1 MNSIR
6 RQLLLW
12 LALGLSA
19 GILLAGIALYFQA
32 RGEANEIFDYQM
44 RQIAASLPRQAFAPI
59 APGQDAPGLDD
70 EIMMQIWDSTGTV
83 IYHSH
88 SRSVM
93 PQQAEL
99 GFADV
104 PGPGG
109 MWRVYSA
116 QIGNTVAQVSQPQSA
131 RKQVAAQA
139 AVKTVMPLLLL
150 FPFLGALIWIAV
162 GHALAPVRR
171 AAADVQS
178 RDMHTL
184 APVDDHGLP
193 QEIRPLTHAFNDLL
207 ERLRQ
212 AMQTQR
218 AFVADAA
225 HELRTP
231 LTALRLQAQLAERAG
246 NDEERRAAF
255 TDLRHGL
262 ERATHLVHQLL
273 TLARQEPGVRLS
285 RALPYRPSVAIQTD
299 PEAADIR
306 LTLACE
312 GAAAVLHVYDLL
324 RLDALPRR
332 YTVGPDEDLQG
343 IWPLDAEQ
351 GYDLW
356 VLGPNGFH
364 RRFRGSAQAPMPVET
379 AIERVADG
387 MVLQLRN
394 PGSAPVSVA
403 VRGAAYP
410 GLMPERS
417 LSLDAGEAARITWP
431 AAPTGAWYDPQVQ
444 QPGARQ
450 RLAGRVE
457 NGLPG
462 SSDPAMGTAP
472 LRFEMG

>member
-19 GILLAGIALYFQA
+19 GILLAGVALYFQA

-59 APGQDAPGLDD
+59 APGQDIPGLDD

-184 APVDDHGLP
+184 APVADHGLP
-193 QEIRPLTHAFNDLL
+193 REIRPLTHAFNDLL

-231 LTALRLQAQLAERAG
+231 LTALRLQAQLAERATG
-246 NDEERRAAF
+246 DEERRAAF
-255 TDLRHGL
+255 ADLRHGL

-273 TLARQEPGVRLS
+273 TLARQEPGV
-285 RALPYRPSVAIQTD
+285 Q
-299 PEAADIR
+299 E
-306 LTLACE
+306 LAPLE
-312 GAAAVLHVYDLL
+312 LAPLL
-324 RLDALPRR
+324 RSVVQDYAPLAEHKGIDLGMTVQVAGFVNANADALRILFGNLLSNALQYSPAGTAVDVAMRAQGDTLFV
-332 YTVGPDEDLQG
+332 TVQDHGPGIPEQDLERVF
-343 IWPLDAEQ
+343 DR
-351 GYDLW
+351 
-356 VLGPNGFH
+356 FH
-364 RRFRGSAQAPMPVET
+364 RAAN
-379 AIERVADG
+379 
-387 MVLQLRN
+387 VLPSQ
-394 PGSAPVSVA
+394 PGSGLGLAI
-403 VRGAAYP
+403 VRQIADLHGAHVR
-410 GLMPERS
+410 LEN
-417 LSLDAGEAARITWP
+417 
-431 AAPTGAWYDPQVQ
+431 TGA
-444 QPGARQ
+444 
-450 RLAGRVE
+450 
-457 NGLPG
+457 GLQAEVVF
-462 SSDPAMGTAP
+462 SQAKV
-472 LRFEMG
+472 

>member
-59 APGQDAPGLDD
+59 TPAQDAPGLDD

-162 GHALAPVRR
+162 GHALAPVSR

-178 RDMHTL
+178 RDMHAL

-231 LTALRLQAQLAERAG
+231 LTALRLQAQLAERAD

-255 TDLRHGL
+255 ADLRHGL

-273 TLARQEPGVRLS
+273 TLARQEPGVQEMAPL
-285 RALPYRPSVAIQTD
+285 
-299 PEAADIR
+299 E
-306 LTLACE
+306 LAP
-312 GAAAVLHVYDLL
+312 LL
-324 RLDALPRR
+324 RSVVQDYAPLAEYKGVDLGMTTQVAGAVNANADALRILFGNLLSNALQYSPADTPVDVAMRMEGDELVV
-332 YTVGPDEDLQG
+332 TVEDRGPGIPEQDLERVF
-343 IWPLDAEQ
+343 DR
-351 GYDLW
+351 
-356 VLGPNGFH
+356 FH
-364 RRFRGSAQAPMPVET
+364 RAAN
-379 AIERVADG
+379 
-387 MVLQLRN
+387 VLPSQ
-394 PGSAPVSVA
+394 PGSGLGLAI
-403 VRGAAYP
+403 VRQIADLHGALVRLENTGT
-410 GLMPERS
+410 GL
-417 LSLDAGEAARITWP
+417 
-431 AAPTGAWYDPQVQ
+431 
-444 QPGARQ
+444 
-450 RLAGRVE
+450 RVE
-457 NGLPG
+457 V
-462 SSDPAMGTAP
+462 
-472 LRFEMG
+472 RFANAKV

>member
-19 GILLAGIALYFQA
+19 GILLAGVALYFQA

-59 APGQDAPGLDD
+59 APGQDVPGLDD

-184 APVDDHGLP
+184 APVADHGLP

-231 LTALRLQAQLAERAG
+231 LTALRLQAQLAERATG
-246 NDEERRAAF
+246 DEERRAAF
-255 TDLRHGL
+255 ADLRHGL

-273 TLARQEPGVRLS
+273 TLARQEPGV
-285 RALPYRPSVAIQTD
+285 Q
-299 PEAADIR
+299 E
-306 LTLACE
+306 LAPLE
-312 GAAAVLHVYDLL
+312 LAPLL
-324 RLDALPRR
+324 RSVVQDYAPLAEHKGIDLGMTAQVAGFVNANADALRILFGNLLSNALQYSPAGTAVDVAMRAQGDTLIV
-332 YTVGPDEDLQG
+332 TVQDHGPGIPEQDLERVF
-343 IWPLDAEQ
+343 DR
-351 GYDLW
+351 
-356 VLGPNGFH
+356 FH
-364 RRFRGSAQAPMPVET
+364 RAAN
-379 AIERVADG
+379 
-387 MVLQLRN
+387 VLPSQ
-394 PGSAPVSVA
+394 PGSGLGLAI
-403 VRGAAYP
+403 VRQIADLHGAHVRLENTGT
-410 GLMPERS
+410 GLRAEVVFS
-417 LSLDAGEAARITWP
+417 QAK
-431 AAPTGAWYDPQVQ
+431 V
-444 QPGARQ
+444 
-450 RLAGRVE
+450 
-457 NGLPG
+457 
-462 SSDPAMGTAP
+462 
-472 LRFEMG
+472 

>member
-184 APVDDHGLP
+184 APVADHGLP

-246 NDEERRAAF
+246 DDEERRAAF
-255 TDLRHGL
+255 NDLRHGL

-273 TLARQEPGVRLS
+273 TLARQEPGVQEMAPL
-285 RALPYRPSVAIQTD
+285 
-299 PEAADIR
+299 E
-306 LTLACE
+306 LAP
-312 GAAAVLHVYDLL
+312 LL
-324 RLDALPRR
+324 RSVVQDYAPLAEHKGIDLGMTAQVAGAVNANTDALRILFGNLLSNALQYSPSDSAVDVAMRTDGDGLVV
-332 YTVGPDEDLQG
+332 TVEDRGPGIPEQDLERVF
-343 IWPLDAEQ
+343 DR
-351 GYDLW
+351 
-356 VLGPNGFH
+356 FH
-364 RRFRGSAQAPMPVET
+364 RAAN
-379 AIERVADG
+379 
-387 MVLQLRN
+387 VLPSQ
-394 PGSAPVSVA
+394 PGSGLGLAI
-403 VRGAAYP
+403 VRQIADLHGALVRLENTGT
-410 GLMPERS
+410 GLRAE
-417 LSLDAGEAARITWP
+417 
-431 AAPTGAWYDPQVQ
+431 V
-444 QPGARQ
+444 
-450 RLAGRVE
+450 
-457 NGLPG
+457 
-462 SSDPAMGTAP
+462 
-472 LRFEMG
+472 RFAKAKV

>member
-1 MNSIR
+1 MLFRS
-6 RQLLLW
+6 
-12 LALGLSA
+12 
-19 GILLAGIALYFQA
+19 ILLAGVALCFQA

-59 APGQDAPGLDD
+59 TPAQDSPGLDD

-184 APVDDHGLP
+184 APVADHGLP

-246 NDEERRAAF
+246 DDEERRAAF
-255 TDLRHGL
+255 NDLRHGL

-273 TLARQEPGVRLS
+273 TLARQEPGVQEMAPL
-285 RALPYRPSVAIQTD
+285 
-299 PEAADIR
+299 E
-306 LTLACE
+306 LAP
-312 GAAAVLHVYDLL
+312 LL
-324 RLDALPRR
+324 RSVVQDYAPLAEHKGIDLGMTAQVAGAVNANTDALRILFGNLLSNALQYSPSDSAVDVAMRTDGDGLVV
-332 YTVGPDEDLQG
+332 TVEDRGPGIPEQDLERVF
-343 IWPLDAEQ
+343 DR
-351 GYDLW
+351 
-356 VLGPNGFH
+356 FH
-364 RRFRGSAQAPMPVET
+364 RAAN
-379 AIERVADG
+379 
-387 MVLQLRN
+387 VLPSQ
-394 PGSAPVSVA
+394 PGSGLGLAI
-403 VRGAAYP
+403 VRQIADLHGARVR
-410 GLMPERS
+410 LEN
-417 LSLDAGEAARITWP
+417 
-431 AAPTGAWYDPQVQ
+431 TGA
-444 QPGARQ
+444 
-450 RLAGRVE
+450 
-457 NGLPG
+457 GLRAEVFFA
-462 SSDPAMGTAP
+462 PAKV
-472 LRFEMG
+472 

>member
-59 APGQDAPGLDD
+59 GPGQDAPGLDD

-178 RDMHTL
+178 RDMHML
-184 APVDDHGLP
+184 EPVADHGLP
-193 QEIRPLTHAFNDLL
+193 QEIQPLTHAFNDLL

-231 LTALRLQAQLAERAG
+231 LTALRLQAQLAERAD

-255 TDLRHGL
+255 ADLRHGL

-273 TLARQEPGVRLS
+273 TLARQEPGVQEM
-285 RALPYRPSVAIQTD
+285 APV
-299 PEAADIR
+299 E
-306 LTLACE
+306 LAP
-312 GAAAVLHVYDLL
+312 LL
-324 RLDALPRR
+324 RSVVQDYAPLAEHKGVDLGMTTQVAGAVNANADALRILFGNLLSNALQYSPSDT
-332 YTVGPDEDLQG
+332 TVDVAMRTDGDALVVTVEDCGPGIPEQDLERVF
-343 IWPLDAEQ
+343 DR
-351 GYDLW
+351 
-356 VLGPNGFH
+356 FH
-364 RRFRGSAQAPMPVET
+364 RAAN
-379 AIERVADG
+379 
-387 MVLQLRN
+387 VLPSQ
-394 PGSAPVSVA
+394 PGSGLGLAI
-403 VRGAAYP
+403 VRQIADLHGARVR
-410 GLMPERS
+410 LEN
-417 LSLDAGEAARITWP
+417 
-431 AAPTGAWYDPQVQ
+431 TGA
-444 QPGARQ
+444 
-450 RLAGRVE
+450 
-457 NGLPG
+457 GLRAEVFFA
-462 SSDPAMGTAP
+462 PAKV
-472 LRFEMG
+472 

>member
-19 GILLAGIALYFQA
+19 GILLAGIGLYFQA

-184 APVDDHGLP
+184 APVADHGLP

-255 TDLRHGL
+255 TDLRNGL
-262 ERATHLVHQLL
+262 ERASHLVHQLL
-273 TLARQEPGVRLS
+273 TLARQEPGVQEMT
-285 RALPYRPSVAIQTD
+285 AL
-299 PEAADIR
+299 E
-306 LTLACE
+306 LAP
-312 GAAAVLHVYDLL
+312 LL
-324 RLDALPRR
+324 RSVVQDHAPLAEHKGVDLGMTTQVSGRVNANADALRILFGNLLSNALQYSPAPGVVDVAMRDDGDVLVV
-332 YTVGPDEDLQG
+332 TVEDRGPGIPEQDLERVF
-343 IWPLDAEQ
+343 DR
-351 GYDLW
+351 
-356 VLGPNGFH
+356 FH
-364 RRFRGSAQAPMPVET
+364 RAAN
-379 AIERVADG
+379 
-387 MVLQLRN
+387 VLPSQ
-394 PGSAPVSVA
+394 PGSGLGLAI
-403 VRGAAYP
+403 VRQIAD
-410 GLMPERS
+410 LH
-417 LSLDAGEAARITWP
+417 
-431 AAPTGAWYDPQVQ
+431 
-444 QPGARQ
+444 GARV
-450 RLAGRVE
+450 RLE
-457 NGLPG
+457 NTGTGLRAEV
-462 SSDPAMGTAP
+462 SFSKAKM
-472 LRFEMG
+472 

>member
-184 APVDDHGLP
+184 APVADHGLP

-246 NDEERRAAF
+246 NDEERRVAF
-255 TDLRHGL
+255 ADLRHGL

-273 TLARQEPGVRLS
+273 TLARQEPGVQEMAPL
-285 RALPYRPSVAIQTD
+285 
-299 PEAADIR
+299 E
-306 LTLACE
+306 LAP
-312 GAAAVLHVYDLL
+312 LL
-324 RLDALPRR
+324 RSVVQDYAPLAEHKGVDLGMTTQVAGAVNANADALRILFGNLLSNALQYSPSDSAVDVAMRMEGDELVV
-332 YTVGPDEDLQG
+332 TVEDRGPGIPEQDLERVF
-343 IWPLDAEQ
+343 DR
-351 GYDLW
+351 
-356 VLGPNGFH
+356 FH
-364 RRFRGSAQAPMPVET
+364 RAAN
-379 AIERVADG
+379 
-387 MVLQLRN
+387 VLPSQ
-394 PGSAPVSVA
+394 PGSGLGLAI
-403 VRGAAYP
+403 VRQIADLHGALVRLENTGT
-410 GLMPERS
+410 GL
-417 LSLDAGEAARITWP
+417 
-431 AAPTGAWYDPQVQ
+431 
-444 QPGARQ
+444 
-450 RLAGRVE
+450 RVE
-457 NGLPG
+457 V
-462 SSDPAMGTAP
+462 
-472 LRFEMG
+472 RFTKAKV

>member
-162 GHALAPVRR
+162 GHVLAPVRR

-212 AMQTQR
+212 AMQVQR

-246 NDEERRAAF
+246 DDEERRAAF
-255 TDLRHGL
+255 NDLRHGL

-273 TLARQEPGVRLS
+273 TLARQEPGVQEMAPL
-285 RALPYRPSVAIQTD
+285 
-299 PEAADIR
+299 E
-306 LTLACE
+306 LAP
-312 GAAAVLHVYDLL
+312 LL
-324 RLDALPRR
+324 RSVVQDYAPLAEHKGVDLGMTTQVAGAVNANADALRILFGNLLSNALQYSPSDSAVDVAMRMEGDELVV
-332 YTVGPDEDLQG
+332 TVEDRGPGIPEQDLERVF
-343 IWPLDAEQ
+343 DR
-351 GYDLW
+351 
-356 VLGPNGFH
+356 FH
-364 RRFRGSAQAPMPVET
+364 RAAN
-379 AIERVADG
+379 
-387 MVLQLRN
+387 VLPSQ
-394 PGSAPVSVA
+394 PGSGLGLAI
-403 VRGAAYP
+403 VRQIADLHGALVRLENTGT
-410 GLMPERS
+410 GL
-417 LSLDAGEAARITWP
+417 
-431 AAPTGAWYDPQVQ
+431 
-444 QPGARQ
+444 
-450 RLAGRVE
+450 RVE
-457 NGLPG
+457 V
-462 SSDPAMGTAP
+462 
-472 LRFEMG
+472 RFTKAKV

>member
-19 GILLAGIALYFQA
+19 GILLAGVALYFQA

-59 APGQDAPGLDD
+59 TPAQDAPGLDD

-184 APVDDHGLP
+184 APVADHGLP

-273 TLARQEPGVRLS
+273 TLARQEPGVQEMAPL
-285 RALPYRPSVAIQTD
+285 
-299 PEAADIR
+299 E
-306 LTLACE
+306 LAP
-312 GAAAVLHVYDLL
+312 LL
-324 RLDALPRR
+324 RSVVQDHAPLAEHKGVDLGMTTQVAGAVNANADALRILFGNLLANALQYSPSGSAVDVAMRTEGDALVV
-332 YTVGPDEDLQG
+332 TVEDRGPGIPEQDLERVF
-343 IWPLDAEQ
+343 DR
-351 GYDLW
+351 
-356 VLGPNGFH
+356 FH
-364 RRFRGSAQAPMPVET
+364 RAAN
-379 AIERVADG
+379 
-387 MVLQLRN
+387 VLPSQ
-394 PGSAPVSVA
+394 PGSGLGLAI
-403 VRGAAYP
+403 VRQIADLHGARVR
-410 GLMPERS
+410 LEN
-417 LSLDAGEAARITWP
+417 
-431 AAPTGAWYDPQVQ
+431 TGAGLQVEVRF
-444 QPGARQ
+444 A
-450 RLAGRVE
+450 LAKV
-457 NGLPG
+457 
-462 SSDPAMGTAP
+462 
-472 LRFEMG
+472 

>member
-150 FPFLGALIWIAV
+150 FPLIGVLSWVAV
-162 GHALAPVRR
+162 SRGLAPVRK
-171 AAADVQS
+171 AAAEVAA
-178 RDMHTL
+178 RDMNSLQPL
-184 APVDDHGLP
+184 ADVGMP
-193 QEIRPLTHAFNDLL
+193 QEIQPLTHALNDLL
-207 ERLRQ
+207 ARLKH
-212 AMQTQR
+212 ATETQR

-231 LTALRLQAQLAERAG
+231 LTALRLQTQLAERAV
-246 NDEERRAAF
+246 DEEERRAAF
-255 TDLRHGL
+255 ADLKNGL
-262 ERATHLVHQLL
+262 ERTTHLVHQLL
-273 TLARQEPGVRLS
+273 TLARQEPDAMSFTQVDLRALLGSVVGDLSSVAEHGGIDLGLSDQGDDGRPLRVTGNADALRILFGNLLSNALQYSPADSTVDVAMRSDGDALVVTVEDRGPGIPEQDLERVFDRFHRAANVPPSQPGSGLGLAIVRQIADLHGARVRLEN
-285 RALPYRPSVAIQTD
+285 TG
-299 PEAADIR
+299 
-306 LTLACE
+306 T
-312 GAAAVLHVYDLL
+312 
-324 RLDALPRR
+324 
-332 YTVGPDEDLQG
+332 
-343 IWPLDAEQ
+343 
-351 GYDLW
+351 
-356 VLGPNGFH
+356 
-364 RRFRGSAQAPMPVET
+364 
-379 AIERVADG
+379 
-387 MVLQLRN
+387 
-394 PGSAPVSVA
+394 
-403 VRGAAYP
+403 
-410 GLMPERS
+410 GL
-417 LSLDAGEAARITWP
+417 
-431 AAPTGAWYDPQVQ
+431 
-444 QPGARQ
+444 
-450 RLAGRVE
+450 RVE
-457 NGLPG
+457 V
-462 SSDPAMGTAP
+462 
-472 LRFEMG
+472 RFAKAKV

>member
-212 AMQTQR
+212 AMQVQR

-246 NDEERRAAF
+246 NDEERRVAF
-255 TDLRHGL
+255 ADLRHGL

-273 TLARQEPGVRLS
+273 TLARQEPGVQEMAPL
-285 RALPYRPSVAIQTD
+285 
-299 PEAADIR
+299 E
-306 LTLACE
+306 LAP
-312 GAAAVLHVYDLL
+312 LL
-324 RLDALPRR
+324 RSVVQDYAPLAEHKGVDLGMTTQVAGAVNANADALRILFGNLLSNALQYSPSDSAVDVAMRMEGDELVV
-332 YTVGPDEDLQG
+332 TVEDRGPGIPEQDLERVF
-343 IWPLDAEQ
+343 DR
-351 GYDLW
+351 
-356 VLGPNGFH
+356 FH
-364 RRFRGSAQAPMPVET
+364 RAAN
-379 AIERVADG
+379 
-387 MVLQLRN
+387 VLPSQ
-394 PGSAPVSVA
+394 PGSGLGLAI
-403 VRGAAYP
+403 VRQIADLHGALVRLENTGT
-410 GLMPERS
+410 GL
-417 LSLDAGEAARITWP
+417 
-431 AAPTGAWYDPQVQ
+431 
-444 QPGARQ
+444 
-450 RLAGRVE
+450 RVE
-457 NGLPG
+457 V
-462 SSDPAMGTAP
+462 
-472 LRFEMG
+472 RFTKAKV

>member
-184 APVDDHGLP
+184 APVADHGLP

-246 NDEERRAAF
+246 DDEERRAAF
-255 TDLRHGL
+255 NDLRHGL

-273 TLARQEPGVRLS
+273 TLARQEPGVQEMAPL
-285 RALPYRPSVAIQTD
+285 
-299 PEAADIR
+299 E
-306 LTLACE
+306 LAP
-312 GAAAVLHVYDLL
+312 LL
-324 RLDALPRR
+324 RSVVQDYAPLAEHKGIDLGMTAQVAGAVNANTDALRILFGNLLSNALQYSPSDSAVDVAMRTDGDGLVV
-332 YTVGPDEDLQG
+332 TVEDRGPGIPEQDLERVF
-343 IWPLDAEQ
+343 DR
-351 GYDLW
+351 
-356 VLGPNGFH
+356 FH
-364 RRFRGSAQAPMPVET
+364 RAAN
-379 AIERVADG
+379 
-387 MVLQLRN
+387 VLPSQ
-394 PGSAPVSVA
+394 PGSGLGLAI
-403 VRGAAYP
+403 VRQIADLHGALVRLENTGT
-410 GLMPERS
+410 GLR
-417 LSLDAGEAARITWP
+417 AEA
-431 AAPTGAWYDPQVQ
+431 
-444 QPGARQ
+444 
-450 RLAGRVE
+450 
-457 NGLPG
+457 
-462 SSDPAMGTAP
+462 
-472 LRFEMG
+472 RFAKAKV